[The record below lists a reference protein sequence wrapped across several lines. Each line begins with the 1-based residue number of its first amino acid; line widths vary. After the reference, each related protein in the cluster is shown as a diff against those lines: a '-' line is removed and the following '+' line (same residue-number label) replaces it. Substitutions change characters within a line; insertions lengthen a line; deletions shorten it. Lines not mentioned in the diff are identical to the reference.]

1 MERLAAITHYCQ
13 YQERCQ
19 KEVRNKLYELGSY
32 KEEVEELVA
41 KMVELGLVNEERY
54 ARAIARGKF
63 RMKQWGKQKIVQAL
77 KFDQISDYCIKKAL
91 TEIDEDEY
99 EATLKKLLDKKWG
112 ELKGEKNIFIKKKK
126 AYNYMVQ
133 KGYETKQ
140 VLLFIE
146 DLKNR

>member
-32 KEEVEELVA
+32 KEEVEELIA

-54 ARAIARGKF
+54 ARTIARGKF

-91 TEIDEDEY
+91 TEINEDEY
-99 EATLKKLLDKKWG
+99 EATLKKLLDKKWA
-112 ELKGEKNIFIKKKK
+112 ELKGEKNIYIKKKK

-146 DLKNR
+146 DLKNS